1 VYLSENDINL
11 IKQFMLEKL
20 SPFLIIIFGTAGR
33 DEMRPDSDID
43 IAYLSDQHF
52 APYELFLLSQELA
65 RKLNRE
71 VDLIDLATVSTVFQA
86 QIVGTGRVIYCR
98 NEYQRMIFNLTVL
111 KKYARLNEER
121 RPIIEKIKERGSVYA
136 K

>member
-20 SPFLIIIFGTAGR
+20 SPILIIIFGTAGR

-43 IAYLSDQHF
+43 IAYLGDQHF
-52 APYELFLLSQELA
+52 DPYELFLLSQELA

-71 VDLIDLATVSTVFQA
+71 VDLINLATVSTVFQA
-86 QIVGTGRVIYCR
+86 QVISTGRVIYCQDD
-98 NEYQRMIFNLTVL
+98 YQRMLFTLTVL

-121 RPIIEKIKERGSVYA
+121 RPIFEKIKERGSIYA